1 MSVSVQK
8 DRIEFIDA
16 MRGFTMLLVVFSHV
30 LTISFKSNP
39 NFSFNEIF
47 ISFRMPLFFFLSGFL
62 CYKSGKFSQI
72 KGILEFVKKK
82 FIVQIIPTVIFI
94 TIYAFLFQS
103 SLGEMWLHTYKGGYW
118 FTFVLFFYFLFFVIS
133 FVISNITKKRKLK
146 VLIIGGG
153 GLLIY
158 MLSLFSVH
166 SYCPWKGSWI
176 SGFFSIPLYKYY
188 IFFLFGVFVKWQYE
202 RFNSLLVR
210 KWFLTSCIILF
221 FVLQTLS
228 CLMADLGGLVW
239 QLRGSIIKPI
249 LGFLGVIIVFACFKQ
264 YKNSFTNNTFVGRGL
279 QYIGQRTL
287 DIYLLHYFLL
297 PKNLSMLGDF
307 FMLYNN
313 PIVELIVGLFF
324 ALLIVGFCLVIS
336 NVIRTSD
343 VLAKALFG
351 KVISKG

>member
-153 GLLIY
+153 ACLYTCCHYFRFILI
-158 MLSLFSVH
+158 
-166 SYCPWKGSWI
+166 
-176 SGFFSIPLYKYY
+176 
-188 IFFLFGVFVKWQYE
+188 
-202 RFNSLLVR
+202 
-210 KWFLTSCIILF
+210 
-221 FVLQTLS
+221 
-228 CLMADLGGLVW
+228 ALGRGPGLVAF
-239 QLRGSIIKPI
+239 SPFHCI
-249 LGFLGVIIVFACFKQ
+249 
-264 YKNSFTNNTFVGRGL
+264 NTTF
-279 QYIGQRTL
+279 
-287 DIYLLHYFLL
+287 
-297 PKNLSMLGDF
+297 S
-307 FMLYNN
+307 
-313 PIVELIVGLFF
+313 
-324 ALLIVGFCLVIS
+324 FCLVFS
-336 NVIRTSD
+336 
-343 VLAKALFG
+343 
-351 KVISKG
+351 